1 MHTSA
6 AVWRP
11 ITPGFPQAYSNN
23 RNPRMDIFHI
33 NGNQVAQLD
42 PTQTVA
48 LEHGFLWLDVTH
60 EEVAGDTAAWREAVQ
75 RATGIHVYDPH
86 LSDIINLAHPSYFD
100 STQDYAMVVFR
111 KLALDG
117 NSPVELAE
125 ADDRKRKVPPALT
138 RLNTKPVTFLLMGR
152 ALVTVHAPNSRT
164 IEAVRTRLLE
174 KKGKPDSNQSGARL
188 PASPE
193 ELMLRLLNAMV
204 DQYLALRQPLTG
216 QIDRWQR
223 ALLNP
228 RNRFNDWTAL
238 LDARIELRKL
248 DHLCEGQR
256 DAMQELRDYLVDSL
270 DGSENGRTKDLMLV
284 RVNDVME
291 HITRVLNHAQRLE
304 STIESAV
311 QIHFSAMA
319 HRTSEIMRTLTVIT
333 ALFMPLT
340 LITGIFGMNF
350 VDMPLL
356 RDKDGF
362 WFAIGGMA
370 LLVVVL
376 LLLFRRKRYLADAA
390 RDSER

>member
-1 MHTSA
+1 
-6 AVWRP
+6 
-11 ITPGFPQAYSNN
+11 
-23 RNPRMDIFHI
+23 MDIFHI
-33 NGNQVAQLD
+33 SNNYAVQLD
-42 PTQTVA
+42 AAPA
-48 LEHGFLWLDVTH
+48 AMPDEGFLWLDATH
-60 EEVAGDTAAWREAVQ
+60 DEVAADLPAWRDAVE
-75 RATGIHVYDPH
+75 RATGIHIYDPH
-86 LSDIINLAHPSYFD
+86 LTDAVNLSHPSYFD

-117 NSPVELAE
+117 VGDGKTDTSE
-125 ADDRKRKVPPALT
+125 AKRKIPPALT
-138 RLNTKPVTFLLMGR
+138 KLATKPVTFLLLGR
-152 ALVTVHAPNSRT
+152 ALVTVHAAHSRT
-164 IEAVRTRLLE
+164 IEATRNRLLE
-174 KKGKPDSNQSGARL
+174 YRNKRESSSHAGRP

-193 ELMLRLLNAMV
+193 ELMLRLVNAMV
-204 DQYLALRQPLTG
+204 DQYLDLRQPLTG

-228 RNRFNDWTAL
+228 RNPFNDWTAL

-248 DHLCEGQR
+248 DQLSEGQH
-256 DAMQELRDYLVDSL
+256 DAMQELRDHMVDIHE
-270 DGSENGRTKDLMLV
+270 GGENSRARDLLLV

-291 HITRVLNHAQRLE
+291 HITRVLNHARRLE

-356 RDKDGF
+356 KEKTGF
-362 WFAIGGMA
+362 WIAMGVMA
-370 LLVVVL
+370 VIVVVL
-376 LLLFRRKRYLADAA
+376 LFLFRRKRYLDEQA
-390 RDSER
+390 

>member
-1 MHTSA
+1 MEIIHVNS
-6 AVWRP
+6 
-11 ITPGFPQAYSNN
+11 
-23 RNPRMDIFHI
+23 HH
-33 NGNQVAQLD
+33 VAQLEQID
-42 PTQTVA
+42 AGLPRD
-48 LEHGFLWLDVTH
+48 GFLWIDATH
-60 EEVAGDTAAWREAVQ
+60 DEVAADPTAWRETIAK
-75 RATGIHVYDPH
+75 ATGTQIYDPH
-86 LSDIINLAHPSYFD
+86 MTDVINLAHPSYFD

-117 NSPVELAE
+117 TGTPAE
-125 ADDRKRKVPPALT
+125 PDEGVDTEVKRKIPPALT
-138 RLNTKPVTFLLMGR
+138 KLATKPVAFLLMDR
-152 ALVTVHAPNSRT
+152 ALVTVHMANSRT
-164 IEAVRTRLLE
+164 IEAARNRLLE
-174 KKGKPDSNQSGARL
+174 VRNKRDGGQHVLRAPG
-188 PASPE
+188 SPE

-204 DQYLALRQPLTG
+204 DQYLALRQPLTA

-228 RNRFNDWTAL
+228 RSPFNDWNAL

-256 DAMQELRDYLVDSL
+256 DAIQELRDYLVDTM
-270 DGSENGRTKDLMLV
+270 ENSHNSRTKDLMLV

-350 VDMPLL
+350 AAMPLL
-356 RDKDGF
+356 RDESGF
-362 WFAIGGMA
+362 WIAMGMMAAIVIV
-370 LLVVVL
+370 LLV
-376 LLLFRRKRYLADAA
+376 LFWRKRYLDDND
-390 RDSER
+390 R